1 MLSYPFMVSLD
12 RYYGSC
18 DIFDNL
24 FDRTCVPNITENVNL
39 NALICNNN
47 K

>member
-1 MLSYPFMVSLD
+1 MSSYLFMVSLD

-18 DIFDNL
+18 NISDDP

-39 NALICNNN
+39 NVLICNNN